1 MSISFDVKEILI
13 CLKNTYS
20 SPDKKVREESEKKL
34 ASLKNQ
40 NIVEFTSQLITLLK
54 TDSPEIDKNIKLS
67 IILLIK
73 RSLREKIENEEINKI
88 QNEQLIQQLI
98 IILVYPSLS
107 KKEIENLSEVLKL
120 STFISIK
127 EEHISN
133 IPLISATLLVL
144 KFDTFNSFKEE
155 Q

>member
-34 ASLKNQ
+34 ATLKNQ

-107 KKEIENLSEVLKL
+107 KKEIENLS
-120 STFISIK
+120 
-127 EEHISN
+127 
-133 IPLISATLLVL
+133 
-144 KFDTFNSFKEE
+144 
-155 Q
+155 